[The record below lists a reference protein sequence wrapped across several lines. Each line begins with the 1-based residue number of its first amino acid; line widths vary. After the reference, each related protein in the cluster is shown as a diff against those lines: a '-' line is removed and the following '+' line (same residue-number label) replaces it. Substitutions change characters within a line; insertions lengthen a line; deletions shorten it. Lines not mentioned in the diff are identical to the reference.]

1 MKLLMVAV
9 TVTIK
14 HKNNDRQI
22 EKDLRL
28 VWGMFKCEFPP
39 GYPNGDDR
47 RLWGMRSGKKGWLGN
62 TGEIGDDRSQVKESL

>member
-28 VWGMFKCEFPP
+28 VWGMFKCEFPRVIQMVMIE
-39 GYPNGDDR
+39 G
-47 RLWGMRSGKKGWLGN
+47 SG
-62 TGEIGDDRSQVKESL
+62 E